1 MEIRRIGENQIRCA
15 LTEKEI
21 QEMGFEIDDII
32 ANSEMT
38 QKFMHLVID
47 KVEAEGDICMD
58 EMSPMVKA
66 ELLQDHSMA
75 ITFGGESEVSF
86 KNLMETVNHLMN
98 QLKPE
103 RMEEL
108 RKLGSKERQETI
120 ERFLEDYRRT
130 LQEDEADEADE
141 EVETEKIYKKGAMT
155 CALIFRNLDALIKM
169 SQICFAKRLPASS
182 LYKLEGNYFLIMD
195 FAGFTKSEMRRF
207 AFASV
212 EYDDNRLSDD
222 GQLGYIVEHG
232 ECIVKKQALETLMQ
246 L

>member
-1 MEIRRIGENQIRCA
+1 MEIKRIGENQIRCA

-47 KVEAEGDICMD
+47 RVEAEGDICMD

-86 KNLMETVNHLMN
+86 KNLMDAVNQLMS

-103 RMEEL
+103 KIKEL
-108 RKLGSKERQETI
+108 QEAGSKERQKTI
-120 ERFLEDYRRT
+120 DKFLEDYRQT
-130 LQEDEADEADE
+130 MQEDETAK
-141 EVETEKIYKKGAMT
+141 EVEDTQKYKKGAMT
-155 CALIFRNLDALIKM
+155 CGLIFRNLEDLIAM
-169 SQICFAKRLPASS
+169 SRVCFDEKLPASS
-182 LYKLEGNYFLIMD
+182 LYKLEGDYFLLLD
-195 FAGFTKSEMRRF
+195 FADFTKKQMRRF

-212 EYDDNRLSDD
+212 EYDDNRLSDT
-222 GQLGYIVEHG
+222 GQLGYVVEHG
-232 ECIVKKQALETLMQ
+232 ECIVKNQALETLMQ

>member
-15 LTEKEI
+15 LTEAEI

-32 ANSEMT
+32 ADSEMT

-75 ITFGGESEVSF
+75 ITFGGESELSF
-86 KNLMETVNHLMN
+86 KSLMETVNHLMS
-98 QLKPE
+98 QLNPE
-103 RMEEL
+103 RVEEL
-108 RKLGSKERQETI
+108 RKAGSKERQETI
-120 ERFLEDYRRT
+120 EKFLDDYCQSLRGEKEEQKE
-130 LQEDEADEADE
+130 QE
-141 EVETEKIYKKGAMT
+141 KPYPKGIMT
-155 CALIFRNLDALIKM
+155 CALLFKDLDDLVDMIRV
-169 SQICFAKRLPASS
+169 CFDGKYPASS
-182 LYKLEGNYFLIMD
+182 LYKLEGSYFLLLD
-195 FAGFTKSEMRRF
+195 FAGFTKRQMRRF

-212 EYDDNRLSDD
+212 EYDENRLSDN
-222 GQLGYIVEHG
+222 GQLGYVVEHG
-232 ECIVKKQALETLMQ
+232 DCIMKNRALETLMQ